1 MYKFIIYNIFTF
13 IVPYEAEMTVCL
25 SEPITV
31 SDSGEEISAVTLTPS
46 IFQKTAESI

>member
-1 MYKFIIYNIFTF
+1 MCNTFMF
-13 IVPYEAEMTVCL
+13 IVPYEAEMTVHP

-46 IFQKTAESI
+46 VLQKLLNLGVCIT